1 MRYHE
6 FKSHAHRFSNQPVKT
21 DARGSPYNDLT
32 LFDFTLFQY
41 VKELMSKKGNGIVP
55 ETAIYNKV

>member
-1 MRYHE
+1 MLG
-6 FKSHAHRFSNQPVKT
+6 
-21 DARGSPYNDLT
+21 DARAFLDNNRINNNRAFPYNDLT

-55 ETAIYNKV
+55 ETAIYN

>member
-1 MRYHE
+1 MLTALAI
-6 FKSHAHRFSNQPVKT
+6 SHKD

-41 VKELMSKKGNGIVP
+41 VKELMPTNGQWDCSEI
-55 ETAIYNKV
+55 AIYNNV